1 MRFSTKFIS
10 SSAVLLAASM
20 VKETTADSAVYAAK
34 GGPYTFQITAGF
46 DGVTR
51 DVLAVEGEA
60 DCKVAAEQLNKA
72 TPLSAPNLVKCGMSF
87 AGTTLPLPKTC
98 SRTLMGCFAPRP
110 PPPLSN
116 LLQGFGATHQ

>member
-34 GGPYTFQITAGF
+34 GEPYTVQIITGTAPDVGASWV
-46 DGVTR
+46 GVT
-51 DVLAVEGEA
+51 GEA

-72 TPLSAPNLVKCGMSF
+72 TPLSAPNLVECGMSF

-98 SRTLMGCFAPRP
+98 SRTLMGCFAPAPRP
-110 PPPLSN
+110 P
-116 LLQGFGATHQ
+116 